1 MFKGLSCLIYKKSSS
16 LVKLFKSKEDGDGQ
30 WERLIKTTLT

>member
-16 LVKLFKSKEDGDGQ
+16 LVKLLNLKEDGEGQ
-30 WERLIKTTLT
+30 WERLIKTMLT